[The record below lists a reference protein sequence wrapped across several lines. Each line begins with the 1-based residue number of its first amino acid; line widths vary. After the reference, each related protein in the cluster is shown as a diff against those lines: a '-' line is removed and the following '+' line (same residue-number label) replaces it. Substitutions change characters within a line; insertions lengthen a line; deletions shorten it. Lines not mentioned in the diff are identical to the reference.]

1 MTARTTTLGK
11 REQQGAARDQARVRH
26 PSARQPL
33 ATVPPPPGQWYV
45 LAIIVVALTGLG
57 LVMVFSASSVRAL
70 HSEGSVWSYFLRQS
84 TWAAIGLVALL
95 VTSRVPYQAWR
106 RLVTPALVAS
116 FGLMLAVWTPL
127 GVEVNGARAWLEL
140 AGQRFQP
147 GEAMKL
153 AVLLYAADLLTRRAD
168 EMHTVRRTLYPVLTM
183 MGFGM
188 ALFVLQGDLGG
199 AIVLAAVGLTV
210 CFVAGAPLVPL
221 ATASAGAA
229 AVGLLFVMS
238 TEYRRDRWLAFL
250 DLAGHKDD
258 LAYQVWQSLIGI
270 ASGGVAGAGPGAGK
284 AKWGFLPEA
293 HTDFIFAVL
302 AEELGLVGAAVVCLL
317 FLAIGVTGVL
327 VALRCQDRF
336 GSLLAGGI
344 TGWIVVQAVINVGG
358 VTGLLPLTGLTLPFL
373 SFGGSSL
380 LVTMAAAGLLLN
392 VARQLR

>member
-1 MTARTTTLGK
+1 VSARTTTL
-11 REQQGAARDQARVRH
+11 RPSPRQAEAAASARTRH
-26 PSARQPL
+26 PSARPRKPAKPPL
-33 ATVPPPPGQWYV
+33 PGQWYV
-45 LAIIVVALTGLG
+45 LVLIVVALTGLG

-70 HSEGSVWSYFLRQS
+70 HSDGSAWAYFFKQA
-84 TWAAIGLVALL
+84 TWALLGVMALV
-95 VTSRVPYQAWR
+95 VTARVPYQAWR
-106 RLVTPALVAS
+106 KLVTPALVAA
-116 FGLMLAVWTPL
+116 FGLMMLVWSPL
-127 GVEVNGARAWLEL
+127 GVEVNGARAWLEF

-153 AVLLYAADLLTRRAD
+153 AVLLYAADLLSRRAD
-168 EMHTVRRTLYPVLTM
+168 EMHTVRRTLYPVLTVLAAAV
-183 MGFGM
+183 G
-188 ALFVLQGDLGG
+188 LFVLQGDLGG
-199 AIVLAAVGLTV
+199 AIVVSSIGLTV

-221 ATASAGAA
+221 AAASGVAA
-229 AVGLLFVMS
+229 LIGGVFVMS

-270 ASGGVAGAGPGAGK
+270 ASGGVTGVGPGAGK
-284 AKWGFLPEA
+284 SKWGFLPEA

-302 AEELGLVGAAVVCLL
+302 AEELGLVGAGVVCLL
-317 FLAIGVTGVL
+317 FLAFGVTGVV

-344 TGWIVVQAVINVGG
+344 TGWIVVQAAINVGG
-358 VTGLLPLTGLTLPFL
+358 VTGLMPLTGLTLPFL

-392 VARQLR
+392 VARQTR

>member
-1 MTARTTTLGK
+1 VSARTTTLGPGG
-11 REQQGAARDQARVRH
+11 RTTEARAEARTRH
-26 PSARQPL
+26 PSARPRR
-33 ATVPPPPGQWYV
+33 AAKMPPPGQWYV
-45 LAIIVVALTGLG
+45 LALIVVALTGLG
-57 LVMVFSASSVRAL
+57 LVMVFSASSVRSL
-70 HSEGSVWSYFLRQS
+70 HSDGSAWGYFVKQA
-84 TWAAIGLVALL
+84 TWAGLGLVALV
-95 VTSRVPYQAWR
+95 VTARVPYQAWR
-106 RLVTPALVAS
+106 RLVTPVLVVA
-116 FGLMLAVWTPL
+116 FGLMVLVWTPL
-127 GVEVNGARAWLEL
+127 GVEVNGARAWLEV

-153 AVLLYAADLLTRRAD
+153 AMLLYAADLLTRRVD
-168 EMHTVRRTLYPVLTM
+168 EMHTVRRTLYPVLTV
-183 MGFGM
+183 MGAAVG
-188 ALFVLQGDLGG
+188 LFVLQGDLGG

-221 ATASAGAA
+221 AAASAAA
-229 AVGLLFVMS
+229 ALVGGLFVMS
-238 TEYRRDRWLAFL
+238 TAYRRDRWLAFL

-270 ASGGVAGAGPGAGK
+270 ASGGVAGVGPGAGK

-302 AEELGLVGAAVVCLL
+302 AEELGLVGAGVVCLL
-317 FLAIGVTGVL
+317 FLAFGVTGVV

-380 LVTMAAAGLLLN
+380 LVTMAAGGLLMN
-392 VARQLR
+392 VARQSR